1 MESVAAP
8 DIRLAQAATLER
20 ADRIPEA
27 VQAYQAVLAE
37 RPGLGDAWYDLG
49 RLLRR
54 MRRLDEALS
63 AYGQALA
70 QGGRSPEE
78 IHLNRGVIFADD
90 LSRPAEAEAELKRAL
105 EIAPAYASAWL
116 NLGNLH
122 EDGGRR
128 DEARVAYEAAL
139 ALEPNNTMALA
150 RLAGLQAV
158 VTTDEPLID
167 RLRTALAASSDD
179 RVLKRADLGFALGRL
194 LDAAGVHDEAFA
206 AYIEANRA
214 SAAVARSRGLSY
226 DPVLAGQYVDRLIA
240 ATPAPVAPLDD
251 DDDGAPPIFICGMF
265 RSGSTLVE
273 RLLAGHSGVRPG
285 GELDLLPTL
294 AANVFNPFPEAL
306 EAFDDA
312 SRRKIR
318 DVYLTAVRE
327 RVPGVGRVTD
337 KRPDNILYIGL
348 AKTLFPRARIIHTV
362 RDPIDNALSVFFLHL
377 SHTMLYA
384 LDLEHAAHWAAQE
397 RRLAAHWK
405 SVWPDDVYEVDYD
418 DLVARGEP
426 AVRELVEACGL
437 DLEPSVMD
445 FNQRQE
451 PVRTASVW
459 QVREPLYR
467 RSSGRWKNYAPHLDD
482 LRAALARYGLE
493 G

>member
-240 ATPAPVAPLDD
+240 ATPAPVA
-251 DDDGAPPIFICGMF
+251 
-265 RSGSTLVE
+265 
-273 RLLAGHSGVRPG
+273 
-285 GELDLLPTL
+285 ELDLLPTL